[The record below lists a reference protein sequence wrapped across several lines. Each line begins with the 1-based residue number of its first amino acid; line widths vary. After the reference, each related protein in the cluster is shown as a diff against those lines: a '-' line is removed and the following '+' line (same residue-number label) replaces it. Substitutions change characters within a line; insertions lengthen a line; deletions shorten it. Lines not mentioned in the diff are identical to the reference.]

1 MIDSQRHPYNDYGT
15 HSCEHHLR
23 RMMIMVDYHEI
34 LRLQSLGHNITQ
46 IAGLLQSSHDIVRE
60 VEWLADEKGT
70 YWPR

>member
-1 MIDSQRHPYNDYGT
+1 
-15 HSCEHHLR
+15 
-23 RMMIMVDYHEI
+23 MVDYHEI